1 MSKTVTIL
9 DTTIRDGSYAIDF
22 QFTAKD
28 TAIIAAALES
38 AGLEMIEVGHGV
50 GLNASN
56 AGKGVAAATDEEYMK
71 ATASVLKKAKWG
83 MFFIPGIGRK
93 DDLELAA
100 DYGMNFVRVG
110 TNVTEVEQAEEFI
123 HYAKK
128 LGMFVSSNLM
138 KSYVLPP
145 KEFAQKA
152 KLVQE
157 YGVDIVYLV
166 DSAGSM
172 FPDDIEEYLSAM
184 KNYINIP
191 IGIHCHENLSLGIA
205 NTLKAIECG
214 ATMVDSSLQG
224 MGRSAGNPS
233 TEVLATVLKK
243 KGFDIKIDI
252 NRLMDIGENLI
263 KPLIHKHGFDS
274 IAITSGYAGFHSSY
288 LNTILKYADRYQID
302 ARDLIVGVCEQEQV
316 YAPEELVEEVAEK
329 LSRTKKI
336 YSSAIVKLE
345 QLQFSHKESRKNKS
359 LKEAA
364 RKIATEIKAS
374 AKKSAKKSIFNIVI
388 PIKPRKQTVLSGFIQ
403 ESFSFVI
410 GNVEVDNP
418 EQLKEVVEAVDGIID
433 ILFIDAEMKLGG
445 DVNLVQL
452 ARDLAKQSQILP
464 YKDNDVWVSSIDS
477 LMAEI
482 LGDLFGAKVA
492 IYGVNNLC
500 FKLAI
505 RLSERGC
512 KVTLSGSD
520 GDNLKEYV
528 TALNKIIIKEA
539 PYPIESRADMKTAAK
554 GADVLV
560 GLTPQFALIGQE
572 EIAEMNSKGLVID
585 GGIGSLSPDAIRYGN
600 QIGVKIIRV
609 DMRAALAGEI
619 WAVLGT
625 KNMVSEIMGKG
636 EIAGVTVVAG
646 GILGNRGDVI
656 LDSICH
662 PTKVVGIA
670 DGCGGVIY
678 DAPEEFQDRIL
689 AVEKEIVK
697 RQILLSNSKEI
708 ISH

>member
-38 AGLEMIEVGHGV
+38 AGLEIIEVGHGV

-71 ATASVLKKAKWG
+71 AAASVLKKAKWG

-93 DDLELAA
+93 DDLKLAA
-100 DYGMNFVRVG
+100 DYGMNIVRVG
-110 TNVTEVEQAEEFI
+110 TNVTEIEEAEEFI
-123 HYAKK
+123 QYAKK

-152 KLVQE
+152 KLAQD

-166 DSAGSM
+166 DSAGGM
-172 FPDDIEEYLSAM
+172 FPDDIEKYLSAM

-233 TEVLATVLKK
+233 TEVLVTVLKK

-329 LSRTKKI
+329 LSRTKKS
-336 YSSAIVKLE
+336 YSSTIVKLE
-345 QLQFSHKESRKNKS
+345 QLQFSHQESRQSES
-359 LKEAA
+359 LKETA
-364 RKIATEIKAS
+364 RKIAMEIKAS
-374 AKKSAKKSIFNIVI
+374 AKKSAKRSVFNIVI
-388 PIKPRKQTVLSGFIQ
+388 PVKPRRQTVLSRFIQ

-410 GNVEVDNP
+410 GSAEVDNP
-418 EQLKEVVEAVDGIID
+418 EQLREIVEAVDGIVD
-433 ILFIDAEMKLGG
+433 ILFIDAEMKLG
-445 DVNLVQL
+445 DSINFVQL
-452 ARDLAKQSQILP
+452 AKNFAKQSQVLS
-464 YKDNDVWVSSIDS
+464 YKDNDVWVSSIDN

-482 LGDLFGAKVA
+482 LEDFSGAKVT
-492 IYGVNNLC
+492 IYGVKNLC
-500 FKLAI
+500 FKLAMQ
-505 RLSERGC
+505 LSERGC
-512 KVTLSGSD
+512 KVTLSGND

-528 TALNKIIIKEA
+528 TALNKVTIKET
-539 PYPIESRADMKTAAK
+539 PYPIKAHADMKTAAK
-554 GADVLV
+554 DADVLV
-560 GLTPQFALIGQE
+560 GLTPQSPLIGQE
-572 EIAEMNSKGLVID
+572 EISAMNPKGFVID
-585 GGIGSLSPDAIRYGN
+585 GGIGSLGPDAIRYGN

-636 EIAGVTVVAG
+636 EITGVTVVAG
-646 GILGNRGDVI
+646 GILGNRGDVV
-656 LDSICH
+656 LDSISH

-678 DAPEEFQDRIL
+678 DAPREFRDSIL
-689 AVEKEIVK
+689 TVEKELVK
-697 RQILLSNSKEI
+697 RQILPSNSGV
-708 ISH
+708 